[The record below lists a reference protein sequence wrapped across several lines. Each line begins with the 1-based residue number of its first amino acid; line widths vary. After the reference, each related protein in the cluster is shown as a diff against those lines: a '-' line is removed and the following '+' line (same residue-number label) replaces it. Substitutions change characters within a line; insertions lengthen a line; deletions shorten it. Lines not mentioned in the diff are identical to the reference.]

1 MNRSHHVARLM
12 RTLRVVSSAGLVC
25 MALPAAAQDTKHFKP
40 GEAPSADE
48 VARILGGCE
57 SADNCDG
64 VRTRQIMVRKKGQAA
79 PPSGFSV
86 PVQFELGSANLT
98 PAALSSLAGIA
109 AGLDKVL
116 QANPQARIAIEGHAD
131 RSGEEM
137 LNKDL
142 SARRA
147 MAVRDYLSSRI
158 QVPAESLQ
166 VQGFG
171 SSRPIPGTDPY
182 AGANRRVE
190 FRRVQ

>member
-1 MNRSHHVARLM
+1 MIGTRRSILLTPALAAA
-12 RTLRVVSSAGLVC
+12 LSASLVWTV
-25 MALPAAAQDTKHFKP
+25 LPAAAQDTKHFKP

-98 PAALSSLAGIA
+98 PDALSSLAGIA

-131 RSGEEM
+131 RSGEET